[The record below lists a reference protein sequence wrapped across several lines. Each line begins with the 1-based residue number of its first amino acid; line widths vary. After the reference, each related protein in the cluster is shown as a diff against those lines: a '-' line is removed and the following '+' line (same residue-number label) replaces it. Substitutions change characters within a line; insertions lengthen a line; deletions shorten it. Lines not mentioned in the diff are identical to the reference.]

1 MKWPDFDA
9 KLGLCLTHDEHDPN
23 RALCCGDTPNYSVLW
38 SKLALPGRTR
48 FRVSMTGLIPV
59 PGYIE
64 PGRERSRSQPYGQV
78 QRAVKS
84 SGNRIS
90 MVDIDGID
98 EPLGAEKQTRAS
110 TGLISP
116 AECLQFPHPA
126 F

>member
-1 MKWPDFDA
+1 MLWGHS
-9 KLGLCLTHDEHDPN
+9 KLLSVMVETSITSSN
-23 RALCCGDTPNYSVLW
+23 VLW
-38 SKLALPGRTR
+38 
-48 FRVSMTGLIPV
+48 VSMTGLIPV

-98 EPLGAEKQTRAS
+98 EPLGAEKQT
-110 TGLISP
+110 I
-116 AECLQFPHPA
+116 
-126 F
+126 